1 LISFVFG
8 GECIA
13 YRYRVRIL
21 IGRQN
26 DSSPEQ
32 TQNLNL
38 MKRDAAYPRVFS
50 IGLIWFALIA
60 VKMDVRHLVG
70 QRGVLEIP

>member
-1 LISFVFG
+1 
-8 GECIA
+8 
-13 YRYRVRIL
+13 
-21 IGRQN
+21 
-26 DSSPEQ
+26 
-32 TQNLNL
+32 